1 LSKEKDNAYKEA
13 FLYKALDDGQNT
25 IRFTDTK
32 AAAVIAF
39 WTFFIATFIS
49 MKGIWF
55 KYIVELKSWT
65 ELIFV
70 ILLILLMIAYLIRS
84 VILAYTALVPRS
96 NPGAHIMSEDIQSKG
111 LFYLYGYNLPVP
123 LEPKYLYKNHKDLKL
138 GKKTKEYIKEFKEIT
153 EEEVNNEIILELQK
167 ISFIRN
173 LKIDRVNES
182 ISLIMK
188 FMMTFG
194 VGLFYFNVSNLI
206 DIEGVSKL
214 WDLNFNIEVFII
226 LYIAHKIADYLFQT
240 DNQALN
246 KTKKWTPLLTHCAI
260 YTIILTLLPYLI
272 TGFISWL
279 AIVVIFT
286 SHVVIDNG
294 EFLKFWARKVKRM
307 DDPEAPNVKLAMFEL
322 DQAFHYII
330 IFFVSFI

>member
-1 LSKEKDNAYKEA
+1 MSKEKDNAYKEA

-32 AAAVIAF
+32 AAVVIAF
-39 WTFFIATFIS
+39 WTFFISTLIS
-49 MKGIWF
+49 MRGIWF
-55 KYIVELKSWT
+55 DYIVNLANWT
-65 ELIFV
+65 ELIF
-70 ILLILLMIAYLIRS
+70 IIFLILLMIVYLIRS

-96 NPGAHIMSEDIQSKG
+96 NPGAHIMSEDVQAKG

-123 LEPKYLYKNHKDLKL
+123 LEPKYLYKNHEDLKL
-138 GKKTKEYIKEFKEIT
+138 GKKTKEYIEEFKEIT
-153 EEEVNNEIILELQK
+153 EEEVNTEIILELQK

-182 ISLIMK
+182 IALGMR
-188 FMMTFG
+188 FMIIFG
-194 VGLFYFNVSNLI
+194 VGLFYFIVRNLI
-206 DIEGVSKL
+206 DIGGVSEL
-214 WDLNFNIEVFII
+214 WDLTFNIEVFII
-226 LYIAHKIADYLFQT
+226 LFIAHKIADYLFQT

-246 KTKKWTPLLTHCAI
+246 KTKKWVPLITHCFI
-260 YTIILTLLPYLI
+260 YTLILTLLPYFI

-279 AIVVIFT
+279 AIIVIFT

-294 EFLKFWARKVKRM
+294 EFLKFWAKKIKRM
-307 DDPEAPNVKLAMFEL
+307 NDPEDPNVKLAMFEL

-330 IFFVSFI
+330 IFFVSFM